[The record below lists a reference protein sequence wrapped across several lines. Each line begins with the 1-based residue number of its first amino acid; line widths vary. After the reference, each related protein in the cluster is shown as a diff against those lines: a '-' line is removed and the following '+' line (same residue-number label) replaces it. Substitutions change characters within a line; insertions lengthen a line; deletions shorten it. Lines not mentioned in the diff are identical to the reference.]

1 MALSTQAKSAA
12 IVIGLAIIGAAA
24 WFALRTRGVVPAV
37 PPPAPATSAAAPQ
50 PLPPSVDLIGSA
62 TIAMQSCALPGAP
75 AVPNGTTASLSQMKI
90 ARNEFQAYDAATNSY
105 VNCVDA
111 AIDHIAHTTGS
122 QSPQPEVEALRS
134 FGMRA
139 HNTAIDQETAYVG
152 QFNEQL
158 RAYKAKHPKS

>member
-1 MALSTQAKSAA
+1 MALSTPAKSVA
-12 IVIGLAIIGAAA
+12 IVIGLAVIAAAA
-24 WFALRTRGVVPAV
+24 WFALRTRSVA
-37 PPPAPATSAAAPQ
+37 PPVPAPAPTASTAA

-62 TIAMQSCALPGAP
+62 TIAMQSCALPGPP
-75 AVPNGTTASLSQMKI
+75 AVPDGANASLSQMKI

-105 VNCVDA
+105 VSCVDA
-111 AIDHIAHTTGS
+111 AVDHIAHTTGS
-122 QSPQPEVEALRS
+122 QSSQAEVDKLRT